1 MMRDISLPSKFGFS
15 DNFFNF
21 FRTRRLPETGRMYA
35 YHDVRHTRLLFFPFH
50 RHG

>member
-1 MMRDISLPSKFGFS
+1 MISRYAEG
-15 DNFFNF
+15 DEGD
-21 FRTRRLPETGRMYA
+21 RTRRLPETGRMYA